1 MEKMTLIENGGITSA
16 RGFMAQGVCAEI
28 KKKDKKDLAVVYS
41 DRRGSA
47 AAVYTTNKVRAA
59 CIDVTRENLAD
70 GLARAIVVNS
80 GNANACTG
88 EQGYKDAKAM
98 TQILADV
105 MGMGVNREDVIVG
118 STGVIGVPLP
128 MDKVEGGIY
137 EAVITMSRA
146 GGHNAALAIMTTDLK
161 CKEIAVEIEI
171 QGKPVRIGGMAKGSG
186 MIHPDMATML
196 VFITTDAAIDSKC
209 LQKLV
214 KASADL
220 SFNMISVDRDTS
232 TNDML
237 AVLSNGLAGNPAIE
251 DENSED
257 AKKFAAALNYVNT
270 ELAKMIARDGEGA
283 NHLIEVQVV
292 NAADKETARKIARS
306 VTASNLTKAAVFG
319 HDPNWGRIMC
329 AAGYSGAE
337 FDPSCVDVYLGTI
350 QVARDGRGLAFDE
363 AQAVAAMQQ
372 ENVVITLDLKAGEH
386 SAIAWGCD
394 LSYDYV
400 RINADYR
407 S

>member
-1 MEKMTLIENGGITSA
+1 
-16 RGFMAQGVCAEI
+16 
-28 KKKDKKDLAVVYS
+28 
-41 DRRGSA
+41 
-47 AAVYTTNKVRAA
+47 
-59 CIDVTRENLAD
+59 
-70 GLARAIVVNS
+70 
-80 GNANACTG
+80 
-88 EQGYKDAKAM
+88 
-98 TQILADV
+98 
-105 MGMGVNREDVIVG
+105 
-118 STGVIGVPLP
+118 

-257 AKKFAAALNYVNT
+257 AKFAAA
-270 ELAKMIARDGEGA
+270 
-283 NHLIEVQVV
+283 
-292 NAADKETARKIARS
+292 
-306 VTASNLTKAAVFG
+306 
-319 HDPNWGRIMC
+319 
-329 AAGYSGAE
+329 
-337 FDPSCVDVYLGTI
+337 
-350 QVARDGRGLAFDE
+350 
-363 AQAVAAMQQ
+363 
-372 ENVVITLDLKAGEH
+372 
-386 SAIAWGCD
+386 
-394 LSYDYV
+394 
-400 RINADYR
+400 
-407 S
+407 